1 MTDKKT
7 KIYVY
12 GTLRPGG
19 LTGAWSHG
27 TMYDMGSYPAVI
39 LPKAG
44 EEGGPMF
51 YHEHVLVDDDVLRS
65 FDMYEGY
72 SPQDPDNSLYVRV
85 PFLDGFIYEY
95 NQPLG
100 TRKRVMS
107 GDWLIHRSMK
117 AGSAAQTFLKKAS

>member
-1 MTDKKT
+1 MPENPAKT

-19 LTGAWSHG
+19 LTGAWSYG
-27 TMYDMGSYPAVI
+27 TMYDMGGYPAVK
-39 LPKAG
+39 LTG
-44 EEGGPMF
+44 EPGPMF
-51 YHEHVLVDDDVLRS
+51 YHEHVFVDADELRS

-72 SPQDPDNSLYVRV
+72 SPQDPASSLYIRV

-100 TRKRVMS
+100 TRKRVMC
-107 GDWLIHRSMK
+107 GDWLIHRQQK